1 MKTVKINVVIGT
13 RWWINPVCTVVGLMF
28 RFGVFPPSKISTFA
42 AFIARH
48 GTTTKVVA
56 E

>member
-1 MKTVKINVVIGT
+1 MKTGKIKIIIGKKWWLKPACMAAVV
-13 RWWINPVCTVVGLMF
+13 MF

-48 GTTTKVVA
+48 GTTTKVGV

>member
-1 MKTVKINVVIGT
+1 MKTGKIKIIIGKK
-13 RWWINPVCTVVGLMF
+13 WWLKPVCMAAVVMF
-28 RFGVFPPSKISTFA
+28 HIRAFPPSKISAFA

-48 GTTTKVVA
+48 GTTTKVAA